1 MKTLKKT
8 IFTSILIYQLLKGT
22 YKENIWNKLRWQSA
36 VASTSSMQ
44 WLNCQRFSTKSDW
57 HGSISDKDLKI
68 LSQGKKHIMF
78 PLLRYYRHNSK
89 FQWLK
94 KLICTFNFTLHEGP
108 SNKPWTYILRDWH
121 HKKIEIIL
129 MVYISRSQNSMLLFF
144 LSKLD
149 TRMWIM
155 AMSNKIISFN
165 FCEWKLNS
173 PINDWHNLQPKGCMT
188 RGHKN

>member
-22 YKENIWNKLRWQSA
+22 SKENIWNKLRWQSA
-36 VASTSSMQ
+36 VASSMQ

-57 HGSISDKDLKI
+57 HGAISDKDLKI

-144 LSKLD
+144 FQNLTLECGSWQCQIRLL
-149 TRMWIM
+149 R
-155 AMSNKIISFN
+155 SN

-188 RGHKN
+188 KGHKN